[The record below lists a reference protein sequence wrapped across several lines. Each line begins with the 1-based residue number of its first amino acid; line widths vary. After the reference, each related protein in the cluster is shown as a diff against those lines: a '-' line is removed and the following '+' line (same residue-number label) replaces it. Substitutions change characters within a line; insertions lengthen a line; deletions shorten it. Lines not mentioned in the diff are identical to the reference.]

1 MIERVLGPA
10 VAIVGGGR
18 ACKTFLELLMQ
29 DVFAGRRP
37 EILGVADINPDADGM
52 QYARRLGIPT
62 SAAYTDLYRLKG
74 LQTLIEL
81 TNSNSIIQTLRDTL
95 PDGVTLIDHFEARAI
110 RDMLMVERARIEAAR
125 DLERVRHDPA
135 TLPAF
140 LSAVMDRFTAIIER
154 RNRRSREIEIELVG
168 KERTLY
174 EIIQGSTIPT
184 FVINRDHLIT
194 HWNKALE
201 KLTGVPAEQMI
212 GTNRQ
217 WHPFYTSPRPSMADV
232 VLSRSAPDSIEQL
245 YGARWRPSALIDGA
259 FEAEGFFPHL
269 GDGGKWC
276 WFTAAPIRSTDGR
289 IVGAIETLWDKTEDK
304 RAEQDRERHTA
315 ELSAMVSI
323 YSALNAPETLEER
336 IRPVMVELQRL
347 TAADGICLF
356 LRRSDGSYH
365 LTYGCGASE
374 NACRILPVAGPGSAV
389 HHAGELRRLTRFD
402 ELPPGC
408 TDEIRLAEDERLETI
423 VYLPMSS
430 KEDQTFGVIR
440 ISGRSP
446 ARFPERL
453 ASILEL
459 ISSRIAAAFENVALQ
474 EQLQASEEKY
484 RSVFNNDPNPIFV
497 ISPHTFQILDA
508 NETAES
514 VYGYSKHELVRLPFF
529 VLGEEADPEVREG
542 LLRLEK
548 GRHVLFSKKRHF
560 KKGRRDFFVNMSVS
574 RGEYGGRD
582 VLIATTTDITG
593 IMEREA
599 QLVQAGKMTTL
610 GVMAAGMAHE
620 INQPLNV
627 IQLSA
632 DYLVKMLDRG
642 RGIDDTELRRVAA
655 DIVRSVERAS
665 AVITHVRAFSRQ
677 AEFARTRLNLNEPI
691 RDVFKILG
699 HQIKVHQIEVELDL
713 AAELP
718 PVLADH
724 NRLEQ
729 VFVNLVSNAIDAI
742 DEKCAGPEPCTAGD
756 RRITIRSRA
765 EGGRVTVEVVDTGN
779 GMSEHVKSKLFEPFF
794 TTKKVGK
801 GTGLGTSIS
810 YGIVK
815 EYGGT
820 IDIQSAPGRG
830 TTFRLSF
837 PAAP

>member
-1 MIERVLGPA
+1 
-10 VAIVGGGR
+10 
-18 ACKTFLELLMQ
+18 
-29 DVFAGRRP
+29 
-37 EILGVADINPDADGM
+37 
-52 QYARRLGIPT
+52 
-62 SAAYTDLYRLKG
+62 
-74 LQTLIEL
+74 
-81 TNSNSIIQTLRDTL
+81 
-95 PDGVTLIDHFEARAI
+95 
-110 RDMLMVERARIEAAR
+110 
-125 DLERVRHDPA
+125 
-135 TLPAF
+135 
-140 LSAVMDRFTAIIER
+140 MDRFAAIIER

-201 KLTGVPAEQMI
+201 KLAGVPAEQMI

-217 WHPFYTSPRPSMADV
+217 WHPFYASPRPSMADV
-232 VLSRSAPDSIEQL
+232 VLSRSDPASIEEL
-245 YGARWRPSALIDGA
+245 YGRRWRPSALIDGA

-304 RAEQDRERHTA
+304 RAEQERERHTA

-323 YSALNAPETLEER
+323 YSALNAPGPLEER
-336 IRPVMVELQRL
+336 IRPVMAELQRL

-356 LRRSDGSYH
+356 LRRDGRA
-365 LTYGCGASE
+365 LPPGAS
-374 NACRILPVAGPGSAV
+374 AAAPPRTPAASCRSPDRAAPFTTP
-389 HHAGELRRLTRFD
+389 GELRRLTRFD

-408 TDEIRLAEDERLETI
+408 MDEIRLAEDERLQTL

-430 KEDQTFGVIR
+430 KEEQTFGVIR
-440 ISGRSP
+440 IAGRSP

-453 ASILEL
+453 ANVLEL
-459 ISSRIAAAFENVALQ
+459 IGSRIAAAIENVTLQ
-474 EQLQASEEKY
+474 ERLQASEEKY

>member
-217 WHPFYTSPRPSMADV
+217 WHPFYASPRPSMADV
-232 VLSRSAPDSIEQL
+232 VLSRSDPASIEEL
-245 YGARWRPSALIDGA
+245 YGRRWRPSALIDGA

-323 YSALNAPETLEER
+323 YSALNAPGTLEER

-389 HHAGELRRLTRFD
+389 HHAGR
-402 ELPPGC
+402 
-408 TDEIRLAEDERLETI
+408 
-423 VYLPMSS
+423 
-430 KEDQTFGVIR
+430 
-440 ISGRSP
+440 
-446 ARFPERL
+446 
-453 ASILEL
+453 
-459 ISSRIAAAFENVALQ
+459 AAAA
-474 EQLQASEEKY
+474 
-484 RSVFNNDPNPIFV
+484 
-497 ISPHTFQILDA
+497 DA
-508 NETAES
+508 
-514 VYGYSKHELVRLPFF
+514 VRRAP
-529 VLGEEADPEVREG
+529 
-542 LLRLEK
+542 
-548 GRHVLFSKKRHF
+548 
-560 KKGRRDFFVNMSVS
+560 
-574 RGEYGGRD
+574 
-582 VLIATTTDITG
+582 
-593 IMEREA
+593 
-599 QLVQAGKMTTL
+599 AG
-610 GVMAAGMAHE
+610 
-620 INQPLNV
+620 
-627 IQLSA
+627 
-632 DYLVKMLDRG
+632 
-642 RGIDDTELRRVAA
+642 
-655 DIVRSVERAS
+655 
-665 AVITHVRAFSRQ
+665 
-677 AEFARTRLNLNEPI
+677 
-691 RDVFKILG
+691 
-699 HQIKVHQIEVELDL
+699 VH
-713 AAELP
+713 
-718 PVLADH
+718 
-724 NRLEQ
+724 
-729 VFVNLVSNAIDAI
+729 
-742 DEKCAGPEPCTAGD
+742 G
-756 RRITIRSRA
+756 
-765 EGGRVTVEVVDTGN
+765 
-779 GMSEHVKSKLFEPFF
+779 
-794 TTKKVGK
+794 
-801 GTGLGTSIS
+801 
-810 YGIVK
+810 
-815 EYGGT
+815 
-820 IDIQSAPGRG
+820 
-830 TTFRLSF
+830 
-837 PAAP
+837 